1 MELDVISL
9 DCCDY
14 LDEMGNVIPE
24 NEAPLSLAANSANEA
39 QKESEPVR
47 INIQINILT
56 SEGAASV
63 KQGMF
68 SGDRGTSSNNTNLNL
83 YYIACK
89 WQVHM
94 LQKRLMST
102 LTRAMNY
109 LFLSSDES
117 LHTKKKGTFND

>member
-24 NEAPLSLAANSANEA
+24 NEAPPSLAANSANEA

-56 SEGAASV
+56 SEGVAS
-63 KQGMF
+63 
-68 SGDRGTSSNNTNLNL
+68 
-83 YYIACK
+83 
-89 WQVHM
+89 
-94 LQKRLMST
+94 
-102 LTRAMNY
+102 
-109 LFLSSDES
+109 
-117 LHTKKKGTFND
+117 